1 MSFNRCLSE
10 LAQMVSLPYFQESST
25 QFSDRLH
32 FLSPFLDVAWMS
44 MSAVYFPVQL
54 GSGFFAYR
62 MFSFDQ
68 LAVLKLVVKNST
80 ECNKEIESMG
90 KSFAIS

>member
-1 MSFNRCLSE
+1 
-10 LAQMVSLPYFQESST
+10 
-25 QFSDRLH
+25 
-32 FLSPFLDVAWMS
+32 MS

-68 LAVLKLVVKNST
+68 LAVLKLVVKNSI